1 MKISIVIPVYQVAP
15 YIADCIQSVMRQTWE
30 GPLEC
35 IFVDDCGTDNSME
48 IVNKTILDYQGS
60 IDFKTVRHE
69 HNRGLSAARN
79 TGMSAATGDYVY
91 FLDSD
96 DEITPDCI
104 EVMAAPLAK
113 EPYDLTIG
121 QCRIEGGELPGVD
134 LRLKDGTVLRGA
146 AVLHAYRQEQWYMM
160 SVNKL
165 YRMELLKRYDLQFR
179 EGIVYEDEL
188 WSFQMASMA
197 RSLAVVGHE
206 TYVYKLREGSITVN
220 TVTPVLTPARVQ
232 SLTTVL
238 AEMCSF
244 ASVHQMKQNLDVH
257 NIIENF
263 RIGCLSKVRRS
274 APERLGQVYR
284 EQCQVIPYTWWE
296 CLRLNGKDLKKQVR
310 DFHLALPAGLDL
322 VYLRLLLWY
331 YLKKAAL

>member
-15 YIADCIQSVMRQTWE
+15 YIADCIRSVMCQTWQ
-30 GPLEC
+30 GAMEC
-35 IFVDDCGTDNSME
+35 IFVDDCGTDHSME
-48 IVNKTILDYQGS
+48 IVNRTIQDYQGT
-60 IDFKTVRHE
+60 IDFKTVTHE
-69 HNRGLSAARN
+69 QNRGLSAARN
-79 TGMSAATGDYVY
+79 TGMAAATGDYVY

-104 EVMAAPLAK
+104 EVMAAPLVKEAYDVTIAK
-113 EPYDLTIG
+113 
-121 QCRIEGGELPGVD
+121 CRIEGGELPGVD
-134 LRLKDGTVLRGA
+134 LKLKDGTVLRGA
-146 AVLHAYRQEQWYMM
+146 EVLHAYRQEQWYMM

-165 YRMELLKRYDLQFR
+165 YRMELLKKYDLRFR

-188 WSFQMASMA
+188 WSFQIACMA
-197 RSLAVVGHE
+197 RSMAVVGRE

-220 TVTPVLTPARVQ
+220 TVAPALSPARVQ

-238 AEMCSF
+238 GEMCRF
-244 ASVHQMKQNLDVH
+244 ADAHQMKMDLDVH

-263 RIGCLSKVRRS
+263 RIGCLGKVRRS

-284 EQCQVIPYTWWE
+284 EQCQVIPYSWRE
-296 CLRLNGKDLKKQVR
+296 CCSLNGTNMKKQVR
-310 DFHLALPAGLDL
+310 DFHLALPAGLAL
-322 VYLRLLLWY
+322 PYLRLLLWY